1 MVLDSL
7 FSGKIR
13 LALLTKLFINPAS
26 KVYLRGIE
34 RELGVS
40 SNTVRL
46 ELNKLQEMHLI
57 QVHDSIDA
65 KKIKHYSVNI
75 NHPLF
80 ESLRAV
86 IMNFVGLDQIM
97 DQIINKLGDLE
108 KVYLTGDL
116 AKGKNSKFV
125 DLVLVGQ
132 IDKLYMH
139 QLIEKVEPLIQKKI
153 RVGLFKPEDF
163 TEDVMAEVENK
174 LELLG

>member
-1 MVLDSL
+1 LVLDTL

-13 LALLTKLFINPAS
+13 LALLTKLCINPAS
-26 KVYLRGIE
+26 RVYLRGIE

-46 ELNKLQEMHLI
+46 ELNKLQEMQLI
-57 QVHDSIDA
+57 QVNDA
-65 KKIKHYSVNI
+65 LDAQKIKHYSVNI

-80 ESLRAV
+80 DSLRGV
-86 IMNFVGLDQIM
+86 ILNVVGLDKIM
-97 DQIINKLGDLE
+97 DQIIHKLGNLE

-116 AKGKNSKFV
+116 AKGNNSKFV
-125 DLVLVGQ
+125 DLVLVGH
-132 IDKLYMH
+132 IDKEYMH
-139 QLIEKVEPLIQKKI
+139 QLIEKVEPLISKKI

-174 LELLG
+174 LELLR

>member
-57 QVHDSIDA
+57 QVHDTMDT

-80 ESLRAV
+80 GSLRSV

-97 DQIINKLGDLE
+97 DQIIHKLGNLE

-125 DLVLVGQ
+125 DLVLVGH
-132 IDKLYMH
+132 IDKEYMH
-139 QLIEKVEPLIQKKI
+139 QLIEKVEPLISKKI

>member
-1 MVLDSL
+1 LVLDSL

-57 QVHDSIDA
+57 QVHDTMDT

-80 ESLRAV
+80 GSLRSV

-97 DQIINKLGDLE
+97 DQIIHKLGNLE

-125 DLVLVGQ
+125 DLVLVGH
-132 IDKLYMH
+132 IDKEYMH
-139 QLIEKVEPLIQKKI
+139 QLIEKVEPLISKKI

-163 TEDVMAEVENK
+163 TEDVMAEVDFK

>member
-1 MVLDSL
+1 LDLNSL

-13 LALLTKLFINPAS
+13 LALLTKLFLNPAS

-46 ELNKLQEMHLI
+46 ELNKLQELHLI
-57 QVHDSIDA
+57 QMHDA
-65 KKIKHYSVNI
+65 LGPQKIKHYSVNI
-75 NHPLF
+75 DHPLF
-80 ESLRAV
+80 NSLRGV

-97 DQIINKLGDLE
+97 DKIIHKLGDLK

-116 AKGKNSKFV
+116 ANGKNSKFV
-125 DLVLVGQ
+125 DLVLVGN
-132 IDKLYMH
+132 IDKEYMH
-139 QLIEKVEPLIQKKI
+139 QLIEKVEPLIAKKI

-163 TEDVMAEVENK
+163 TEDVMAEVEYK